1 MSDEAVK
8 PRRRYDN
15 RGRTKQAQ
23 ATRGRVLAAARSVLT
38 ARGYAGTTMAAVARE
53 AGVSVETIY
62 KGFGSKRALVSQLL
76 GVALVGDDEPV
87 TLAQRP
93 EARAVAAQADGAEM
107 LRRYAGLVREL
118 YDRLGTLPAI
128 LLVSARSGQTELEEF
143 AAEMS
148 SKRLADASMTL
159 GQFAAT
165 GQLRADLAPD
175 HARDLLWAFNSPE
188 LHHLLTVERGWS
200 SQLYE
205 QWLARTLIAALCV
218 PPSCQDRLA
227 T

>member
-15 RGRTKQAQ
+15 RGRTQQAQ

-76 GVALVGDDEPV
+76 GVALVGDDQPV

-165 GQLRADLAPD
+165 GQLRADLATD

-200 SQLYE
+200 PQLYE
-205 QWLARTLIAALCV
+205 QWLARTLISALCV
-218 PPSCQDRLA
+218 PPAIASPR
-227 T
+227 